1 MVALDVELGVGVE
14 HEVEMAGLDD
24 AADEGA
30 EVELGALVIL
40 ASLGPALDDE
50 AGLVL
55 WGLRAGDARLDS
67 GEGRKGGRVSASA
80 TVEGIRQGRSAAL
93 RRCAEG
99 SRGDGEAAGSARTW
113 VM

>member
-1 MVALDVELGVGVE
+1 
-14 HEVEMAGLDD
+14 MAGLDD

-67 GEGRKGGRVSASA
+67 GGGAEGGGRVSASA